1 MEMLSPAA
9 FEFDTKCTSFSLR
22 VRDRQHCESC
32 VASCTGN
39 DNCNRTGCV
48 IDNEVSSKRVNGLHK
63 SIPRPSFGTAV
74 STCFSG
80 QSNSTV
86 TCFRQWANVK
96 LEGPIDAVGKVSSLS
111 FVSHLYVCTVCRLH
125 YYTRDGIHCF

>member
-1 MEMLSPAA
+1 M
-9 FEFDTKCTSFSLR
+9 
-22 VRDRQHCESC
+22 
-32 VASCTGN
+32 
-39 DNCNRTGCV
+39 
-48 IDNEVSSKRVNGLHK
+48 IDNEVSSKRVNGLHN

-111 FVSHLYVCTVCRLH
+111 FVSHLYVVQYVGCIIILGMGFIVSRMFGDCGVGKLH
-125 YYTRDGIHCF
+125 IKEEQPESQL